1 MIVRWLKSHV
11 LLDVYKRF
19 NSLLTNLQVKR
30 KNIDSHL
37 NKNPTTHFIVLFQ
50 KNLQLENEIMK
61 LKNNIDDIYCM
72 NLLDDST
79 LIMTQQMNELNIL
92 PISIVW
98 KINEKFLVEF
108 EKLKSPQFQLSSG
121 KL

>member
-1 MIVRWLKSHV
+1 
-11 LLDVYKRF
+11 
-19 NSLLTNLQVKR
+19 VKR

-61 LKNNIDDIYCM
+61 LKSNIDDIYCM

-79 LIMTQQMNELNIL
+79 LIMTQQMNELKTL

-98 KINEKFLVEF
+98 RINEKFLIEF
-108 EKLKSPQFQLSSG
+108 EKLKSPHFQLSSG

>member
-1 MIVRWLKSHV
+1 MIARWLKSHV

-79 LIMTQQMNELNIL
+79 LIMTQQMNELKSL

-108 EKLKSPQFQLSSG
+108 EKLKSPQFQLNSG

>member
-72 NLLDDST
+72 NLLDYST